1 MYLSCYKYFALVSF
15 DEESPMVAPTTPEP
29 PAAIGRRRFLTYV
42 IAAPTLTMGAR
53 LVIDEVAGSAAATP
67 GLPDILDL
75 TDALVLAAAPT
86 VHNLVFEITTANKI
100 VVQLPREEVGQGI
113 TTTFTMVV
121 AEELDARMADVDMR
135 LQDATPANLMNQL
148 TGGSASVSV
157 LYQPMREV
165 AAAMRARLVTAAAQR
180 WGAPAGSLSTKDT
193 KVIAPDG
200 RSATYGSL
208 SADAARVVVP
218 GVPVTPK
225 DPAKFTVIGTP
236 RSRVD
241 ARDIVTGKA
250 KYTHDLD
257 VPGAKPT
264 VVARPPTIKGTVRTV
279 DDSAARGMPGVL
291 AIARIPTGVAVV
303 AETFDQAQK
312 ARDALRITWNPGPV
326 AGVSDADI
334 KGRLRRAALPFVV
347 PPLGALAID
356 GEFDFAFINHA
367 PLEVMG
373 AVADVRPGRA
383 EVWMRSKAPV
393 PAQAEIASVLGLP
406 QSAVTLHVIRGGGS
420 FGRGLFHDAG
430 PEAALISKAV
440 GRPVKLLYTR
450 ADDMRHGRM
459 RPSSFHRIRATH
471 LLGNVLTYEHRVAT
485 PPLDL
490 RHGFGDVITSLG
502 ADLLPGPFSQTVFHL
517 TENMP
522 YNFGVETYLLNE
534 IQLNVPTSPWR
545 SVYSGTVAVADEIM
559 VDEIAKRFRQDPV
572 AFRLARLSGERE
584 RAVVRKVA
592 TAGQWGRAMPA
603 GHAQGV
609 AIHEEYKGC
618 AAVLVEIDASDR
630 ATPRVTKAVVAVDV
644 GRAVNPRG
652 LEAQMTGVVVDGI
665 SATLQAGNHIDNGA
679 VRESSYSDF
688 KWARMRHS
696 PTHVEVHVMPPTTG
710 KPGGAGELGFPAAA
724 AAVANAYARATGTS
738 PRSFPIFF

>member
-1 MYLSCYKYFALVSF
+1 MAT
-15 DEESPMVAPTTPEP
+15 PTLPEK
-29 PAAIGRRRFLTYV
+29 PATVGRRRFLAYV

-53 LVIDEVAGSAAATP
+53 LVLDEVSPTEAMATP
-67 GLPDILDL
+67 GLPDLVDL

-86 VHNLVFEITTANKI
+86 VHNLVIEVTPANKI

-121 AEELDARMADVDMR
+121 AEELDARMADVDVR
-135 LQDATPANLMNQL
+135 LQDATPANFMNQL

-157 LYQPMREV
+157 LYQPMRDV
-165 AAAMRARLVTAAAQR
+165 AAAMRARLVTAAAHR
-180 WGAPAGSLSTKDT
+180 WGVSAGSLSTRDT
-193 KVIAPDG
+193 MVVAPDG
-200 RSATYGSL
+200 RTATYGSL
-208 SADAARVVVP
+208 SADAA
-218 GVPVTPK
+218 GVLLPEVSATPK
-225 DPAKFTVIGTP
+225 DPARFSVIGTP

-241 ARDIVTGKA
+241 ARDIVTGRA

-264 VVARPPTIKGTVRTV
+264 VVARPPTLKGTVRSV

-291 AIARIPTGVAVV
+291 AITRIPTGVAVT

-326 AGVSDADI
+326 AGLSDVDI
-334 KGRLRRAALPFVV
+334 RAGLRAATLPLLL
-347 PPLGALAID
+347 PPLGALTVD
-356 GEFDFAFINHA
+356 GEFDFAFISHA

-373 AVADVRPGRA
+373 AVADVRANRA
-383 EVWMRSKAPV
+383 EIWMRSKAPV

-430 PEAALISKAV
+430 PEAALISRAI

-450 ADDMRHGRM
+450 ADDMHHGRM
-459 RPSSFHRIRATH
+459 RPASFHRIRATH
-471 LLGNVLTYEHRVAT
+471 LLGTVLTYEHRVTT

-490 RHGFGDVITSLG
+490 RHGFGDVLTSLG
-502 ADLLPGPFSQTVFHL
+502 ADLLPFGFSQTVFNL

-534 IQLNVPTSPWR
+534 IPLDVPTSPWR

-559 VDEIAKRFRQDPV
+559 VDEVARRLRQDPV
-572 AFRLARLSGERE
+572 AFRLARLSGARE
-584 RAVVRKVA
+584 RAVVQKVA
-592 TAGQWGRAMPA
+592 TAGRWGRTMPA

-618 AAVLVEIDASDR
+618 VAVLVEIDATNR
-630 ATPRVTKAVVAVDV
+630 AAPRVTKAVVAVDV

-652 LEAQMTGVVVDGI
+652 LEAQMTGVVIDGI

-696 PTHVEVHVMPPTTG
+696 PPVMEVHVMPPTTG

-724 AAVANAYARATGTS
+724 AAVANAYARATGIS
-738 PRSFPIFF
+738 PRSFPIAF

>member
-1 MYLSCYKYFALVSF
+1 
-15 DEESPMVAPTTPEP
+15 MVAPTTPEP
-29 PAAIGRRRFLTYV
+29 AAAIGRRRFLTFV

-53 LVIDEVAGSAAATP
+53 LVLDDSAAATP
-67 GLPDILDL
+67 GLPDIVDL

-86 VHNLVFEITTANKI
+86 AHNLVFEITSANKI

-113 TTTFTMVV
+113 TTAFTMIV
-121 AEELDARMADVDMR
+121 AEELDARMSDVDVQ

-148 TGGSASVSV
+148 TGGSASISV
-157 LYQPMREV
+157 LYQPMRDV
-165 AAAMRARLVTAAAQR
+165 AAAMRARLVTAAAHR
-180 WGAPAGSLSTKDT
+180 WGVPAGSLSTKDT
-193 KVIAPDG
+193 NVTAPDG

-208 SADAARVVVP
+208 SADAARVLLPEVSA
-218 GVPVTPK
+218 TPK
-225 DPAKFTVIGTP
+225 DPSRFSVIGTP

-264 VVARPPTIKGTVRTV
+264 VVARPPTIKGTVRSV
-279 DDSAARGMPGVL
+279 DDSSARGMPGVL
-291 AIARIPTGVAVV
+291 AITRIPTGVAVT

-326 AGVSDADI
+326 AGLSDVHI
-334 KGRLRRAALPFVV
+334 RSRLRAATPPFVL
-347 PPLGALAID
+347 PPLGTLTVE
-356 GEFDFAFINHA
+356 GEFNFAFVNHA

-373 AVADVRPGRA
+373 AIADVRADRA
-383 EVWMRSKAPV
+383 EVWMRAKSPI
-393 PAQAEIASVLGLP
+393 PAQSAIAQAVGLP
-406 QSAVTLHVIRGGGS
+406 QNAVTLHPIRGGGS
-420 FGRGLFHDAG
+420 FGRGLFFDAG
-430 PEAALISKAV
+430 PEAALVSKAI

-459 RPSSFHRIRATH
+459 RPASFHRVRATH
-471 LLGNVLTYEHRVAT
+471 LLGNVLSYEHRLAAVE
-485 PPLDL
+485 LDL
-490 RHGFGDVITSLG
+490 RHGFGDVITALG
-502 ADLLPGPFSQTVFHL
+502 ADLLPGPFAQTVFHL
-517 TENMP
+517 TQNMP

-534 IQLNVPTSPWR
+534 VPLDVATSSWR
-545 SVYSGTVAVADEIM
+545 SIYSGQVAVADEIM
-559 VDEIAKRFRQDPV
+559 VDEIARRLGQDPV

-584 RAVVRKVA
+584 RAVVRRVA
-592 TAGQWGRAMPA
+592 TAGQWGRGLPA
-603 GHAQGV
+603 GCAQGV

-618 AAVLVEIDASDR
+618 AAVLVEIDVRDR
-630 ATPRVTKAVVAVDV
+630 AAPRVTKAVVAVDV
-644 GRAVNPRG
+644 GRPVNPRG

-696 PTHVEVHVMPPTTG
+696 PTQVEVHVMPPTTG

-724 AAVANAYARATGTS
+724 AAVANAYARATNTS
-738 PRSFPIFF
+738 PRSFPISF